1 MRKRLSRFSS
11 PVATALLWLVALPAT
26 GQQLGFS
33 AASIEP
39 NSGVR
44 IAAPGTLRVPVA
56 VLIRRGY
63 HINSNR
69 PNEPYLIPTSLS
81 WAETPFRVESI
92 DFPPADE
99 VRYDFSDAPLSVYS
113 SRIQIVTT
121 FIVASVPE
129 ELRELR
135 GTLRFQ
141 ACNDK
146 ACLPPRTIPVT
157 VPVRR

>member
-1 MRKRLSRFSS
+1 MSKRLSRFSS
-11 PVATALLWLVALPAT
+11 AVATALVWAFALPAA

-39 NSGVR
+39 SSGVR
-44 IAAPGTLRVPVA
+44 IDAPGKLQVPVA
-56 VLIRRGY
+56 VRIRRGY

-81 WAETPFRVESI
+81 WDDAPFRVESVA
-92 DFPPADE
+92 FPPAEE
-99 VRYDFSDAPLSVYS
+99 VRYDFSDAPLAVYS
-113 SRIQIVTT
+113 SRIRIVTT
-121 FIVASVPE
+121 FIVDSVPAA
-129 ELRELR
+129 LRELR
-135 GTLRFQ
+135 GSLRFQ